1 MADSK
6 GEELISRAKAI
17 EALRN
22 GKIEMSPL
30 ANLSNAEELTNAIF
44 DDAIDLL
51 AALPVVSS
59 PPNDDLISALRKG
72 IERARL
78 MAWVLYE
85 QVGGE
90 SLSDIHNFLA
100 SDRKSVV

>member
-1 MADSK
+1 MSDVK
-6 GEELISRAKAI
+6 GEELISRSLAI
-17 EALRN
+17 EALHKESDR
-22 GKIEMSPL
+22 L
-30 ANLSNAEELTNAIF
+30 QELTEDEYFEAIEFKPLWNRAF
-44 DDAIDLL
+44 DVIR
-51 AALPVVSS
+51 ALPVVSS

-100 SDRKSVV
+100 